1 MTLIVYQDGKLY
13 TDTTCFTDYSG
24 SVPICKAI
32 PHYMNF
38 SMFAGT
44 CESISKYIDQ
54 RMVRPRNPQQELQF
68 IEELVVV
75 SLDEEGV
82 LRYAENGNYENRVYI
97 LDEQPILFGNNAL
110 RKVASTYMKN
120 HYTWDKPLM
129 VELVETGIFEGV
141 VEVSPKDNLHY
152 LHTFKS
158 SELLDL

>member
-13 TDTTCFTDYSG
+13 TDTTCFTDYSDG
-24 SVPICKAI
+24 LPISKPVRDGCD
-32 PHYMNF
+32 F
-38 SMFAGT
+38 LLFAGT
-44 CESISKYIDQ
+44 SESISKYLDL
-54 RMVRPRNPQQELQF
+54 RMVRTHYPPPELQF
-68 IEELVVV
+68 IDELAVVT
-75 SLDEEGV
+75 LDVDGI
-82 LRYAENGNYENRVYI
+82 LRYAENGNYTNQVYI
-97 LDEQPILFGNNAL
+97 LNDQPILFGNNAL

-129 VELVETGIFEGV
+129 VELVEMGIFEGV